1 MQRWFWLLFLMGLG
15 EAQAASADE
24 RFLEAREA
32 FRRGDNATVN
42 AIAQQLRGYVLEPY
56 VGYWALKGRLD
67 SANVTEV
74 RQFLTTWAD
83 SAVADRLRN
92 DWIKQLAKTQQWE
105 VITQE
110 YPQIVENEIEL
121 RCIFYQARLN
131 LRDGNAV
138 REARG
143 LWFNGNNLPDNCSP
157 VFAQLTRDNV
167 ITSEDVWQR
176 LRLATENKNLTLAK
190 RIANALPDD
199 QEPSDGQLTQVFNQP
214 NKLLENP
221 PNLRERRGRELV
233 LLAVTR
239 GSRENPSLTARQWEN
254 LSGHFSDSERGY
266 AWGQLGM
273 QAARRLN
280 PEALAWFQAGG
291 TQVSGDEVLEW
302 KARAA
307 LRQQAWEVVLN
318 AIQAMSPQGQRQSTW
333 RYWKGRALKVQG
345 KLGQANPLF
354 VGLANETSF
363 YGQLALEELGN
374 SFSVPSENWQPS
386 QEEVRQVQQSA
397 GLQRALKLYQLNL
410 RIEGS
415 KEWNWALRGFE
426 DKQLLAAAE
435 FARRND
441 WYDRAINT
449 AERTTQLHNFGLRY
463 LTPYRET
470 FRQAATQTGVEEAW
484 LYGLT
489 RQESRFINVARSG
502 VGASGLMQLMPATAQ
517 WMAKRMGMRDFSPS
531 SINQIDV
538 NVTLGSGYLK
548 TIFDQ
553 LSRHPVLATA
563 AYNAGPGRAK
573 NWQANMPLE
582 GAIYVENIPF
592 QETRDYVKK
601 VMSNTLVYSSLLG
614 QRGLPLKQRL
624 HSIPAR

>member
-1 MQRWFWLLFLMGLG
+1 MRRWVWLLFLMGLN

-32 FRRGDNATVN
+32 FRRGDTATVN
-42 AIAQQLRGYVLEPY
+42 ALAQQLRGYVLEPY
-56 VGYWALKGRLD
+56 AAYWALKGRLD
-67 SANVTEV
+67 SAGSGEI
-74 RQFLTTWAD
+74 RQFLNTWAD
-83 SAVADRLRN
+83 TAVADRLRN

-105 VITQE
+105 IITQE

-143 LWFNGNNLPDNCSP
+143 LWFSGSNLPDNCNP

-167 ITSEDVWQR
+167 ITSEDIWQR

-190 RIANALPDD
+190 RIVSALPND
-199 QEPSDGQLTQVFNQP
+199 QEPSETQLSLAFNQP
-214 NKLLENP
+214 NKLLESP

-233 LLAVTR
+233 LLAITR
-239 GSRENPSLTARQWEN
+239 GSRENPSLTSRQWEA

-273 QAARRLN
+273 QAARRLSS
-280 PEALAWFQAGG
+280 EALAWFNAGG
-291 TQVSGDEVLEW
+291 AYVSGDEVLEW

-307 LRQQAWEVVLN
+307 LRQQAWETVLS
-318 AIQAMSPQGQRQSTW
+318 AIHAMSPQGQRQSTW
-333 RYWKGRALKVQG
+333 RYWKGRALKAQG
-345 KLGQANPLF
+345 KLAQANALF
-354 VGLANETSF
+354 VALANETSF

-374 SFSVPSENWQPS
+374 TFSAPSENWQPS
-386 QEEVRQVQQSA
+386 QDDVRQVQQSA

-415 KEWNWALRGFE
+415 KEWNWALRSFD

-435 FARRND
+435 FARRNE

-449 AERTTQLHNFGLRY
+449 AERTTQWHNFGLRY

-470 FRQAATQTGVEEAW
+470 FHQAATQTGIEEAW

-517 WMAKRMGMRDFSPS
+517 WMAKRLGWRDFSAS
-531 SINQIDV
+531 TVNQVDT
-538 NVTLGSGYLK
+538 NVTLGANYLR

-573 NWQANMPLE
+573 NWQASVPLE
-582 GAIYVENIPF
+582 GAIYIENIPF

-614 QRGLPLKQRL
+614 QRSLPLKQRL